1 MKEIPM
7 DRAVLHRTRSIAAPS
22 TRLAVGVLVCVLA
35 VAGTTTW
42 WHASRHDWSS
52 LSASERETL
61 APLVYYWQDIPP
73 EERLYYRELAA
84 DPALASPADRAI
96 VSRNLELWHLM
107 TPAERREARA
117 AFMRFRTLSP
127 EQRRTLIERWEAE
140 QAAMSDETPAAEEG
154 VGEEAE
160 APAAE
165 AAAASPTNE
174 AAGTA
179 ADAPAEPPAEAA
191 PGTPTDKAVIKDAP
205 QPAEGARPAE
215 RPSGAASNGAPSRPQ

>member
-1 MKEIPM
+1 M

-35 VAGTTTW
+35 VAGATSW

-73 EERLYYRELAA
+73 DERRYYRELAA
-84 DPALASPADRAI
+84 DPLLASPADRAI
-96 VSRNLELWHLM
+96 VTRNLELWHLM

-117 AFMRFRTLSP
+117 AFLRFQALTP

-140 QAAMSDETPAAEEG
+140 QAEMSDEAPAMEEE
-154 VGEEAE
+154 VGDDAR

-165 AAAASPTNE
+165 STADSPTGE
-174 AAGTA
+174 AAG
-179 ADAPAEPPAEAA
+179 APADPPADPPIASPAEATAA
-191 PGTPTDKAVIKDAP
+191 PAAGTPTDKAVIRDAP
-205 QPAEGARPAE
+205 RPADGAGPAD
-215 RPSGAASNGAPSRPQ
+215 RPSGAAPSRPQ